1 MSTPFINIFQ
11 NFLALVDDGS
21 ICRGLTDEEITVRL
35 WKYLENGYSVWFKVC
50 QYDLTDNTMYDYY
63 TQSHTFAGTGDTFI
77 LSQYPD
83 NPNEDAI
90 EMVFTVNG
98 VDADYSFDELTLE
111 FTTTATLQVGD
122 EIVFGY
128 KFSGQFN
135 DNLTVEEQW
144 ILAHAM
150 VLSWTSEK
158 VREENALKNVMTT
171 KDYVK
176 YSPAN
181 MLNSLLEMRRKSWV
195 ELNGMVINY
204 SFNGF
209 NGFDE

>member
-11 NFLALVDDGS
+11 NFLSLVDDGS
-21 ICRGLTDEEITVRL
+21 ICRGLTDEEITQRL
-35 WKYLENGYSVWFKVC
+35 WKYLENGYAIWFKVC
-50 QYDLTDNTMYDYY
+50 SKDLSDNVSYDYY
-63 TQSHTFAGTGDTFI
+63 TQTKTYVLGDTFV
-77 LSQYPD
+77 LSQYPVS
-83 NPNEDAI
+83 PNSDAI
-90 EMVFTVNG
+90 EYIFMVNG
-98 VDADYSFDELTLE
+98 VDVTYSFDELTKT
-111 FTTTATLQVGD
+111 FTTSVPLVVGD

-128 KFSGQFN
+128 NFSGQFSE
-135 DNLTVEEQW
+135 DLTAEEQW

-158 VREENALKNVMTT
+158 VREENAIKNVMTT
-171 KDYVK
+171 KDYIK

-195 ELNGMVINY
+195 ELNGMVIDY

-209 NGFDE
+209 TGFDE

>member
-1 MSTPFINIFQ
+1 MSTPFINIFH
-11 NFLALVDDGS
+11 NFLSLVDDGS
-21 ICRGLTDEEITVRL
+21 ICRGLTDEEITIRL
-35 WKYLENGYSVWFKVC
+35 WKYLENGYSLWFKVC
-50 QYDLTDNTMYDYY
+50 QKDLTDVELYDYY
-63 TQSHTFAGTGDTFI
+63 TQSHIFTGTGDTFI
-77 LSQYPD
+77 LTQYPLD
-83 NPNEDAI
+83 PNDDAI
-90 EMVFTVNG
+90 EYVFQVDG
-98 VDADYSFDELTLE
+98 VDTSYSFEDTTLE
-111 FTTTATLQVGD
+111 FTTTVPLQNGS

-135 DNLTVEEQW
+135 ADLTSEEQW

-158 VREENALKNVMTT
+158 VREENALKNTMTT

-181 MLNSLLEMRRKSWV
+181 MLNALLEMRRKSWV
-195 ELNGMVINY
+195 ELNGMVIDY

-209 NGFDE
+209 TGFDL